1 MFEFDDFNL
10 HDFFTLAEGNNN
22 QNSSNPINNS
32 DTNSLNDLL
41 TQSFSTYLL
50 PLKHLYLEEVEDDSK
65 QQKGILTLSKF
76 KELNMNKVKED
87 MLYYCSPVDIL
98 SKLDTNNSEYIFQE
112 SDIEFY
118 NDISIK
124 SFLERQNELEDFIKN
139 DDNKSSKI
147 QKKKQFE
154 FDKKKTVGILER

>member
-41 TQSFSTYLL
+41 AQSFSTYLL

-65 QQKGILTLSKF
+65 TQKGILTLSKF

-147 QKKKQFE
+147 QKKK
-154 FDKKKTVGILER
+154 TVGILER